1 VKRIRRR
8 LLNTIVVLSLIYFA
22 IGLGNAIA
30 HHGDTTWSQFSC
42 YWHLSPPI
50 PATDANRKAFPA
62 FPRQDNA
69 LFGFHWGQ
77 LTLIDSQGL
86 GRAGFIHFPNWFYF
100 GACLVFPMLWCRFV
114 MIRRGHDRL
123 ERIGHCTNCG
133 YDLCATPDRCP
144 ECGTVPAKEK
154 IISN

>member
-1 VKRIRRR
+1 
-8 LLNTIVVLSLIYFA
+8 VVLSLIYFA

-77 LTLIDSQGL
+77 CIVIDSQRL
-86 GRAGFIHFPNWFYF
+86 GRAGYPFPQLVLFRRMF
-100 GACLVFPMLWCRFV
+100 GLSYALVPFCDDPTR
-114 MIRRGHDRL
+114 
-123 ERIGHCTNCG
+123 T
-133 YDLCATPDRCP
+133 
-144 ECGTVPAKEK
+144 
-154 IISN
+154 